1 VLIICGIN
9 RTFGWNNSSRVRG
22 SALCWER
29 RFVHSA
35 AELRFSPALCTGANY
50 SVNYLRKS
58 EIERPSQ
65 IAMIICPDCPRISGE
80 RRTIPRDWRS
90 ACNANKRRFEIRWEA
105 RSGRVSGDLQI
116 AVSSSQCISYA
127 RFFRARIFFLRPIAL
142 QFLRVFAGIRQ
153 DCNLVGS
160 SAGQAVK
167 SKKKPPACPL
177 WLCGNNCPG
186 RQLRSAFMPDNYKS
200 YLIAFLASISSRFLS
215 EPQSPQLSSV
225 TVLITF

>member
-1 VLIICGIN
+1 MTI
-9 RTFGWNNSSRVRG
+9 RTIEGARATRTNAAFR
-22 SALCWER
+22 AAER
-29 RFVHSA
+29 RGAGACRRILGSPFPLDASMYQ
-35 AELRFSPALCTGANY
+35 LRAILS
-50 SVNYLRKS
+50 
-58 EIERPSQ
+58 
-65 IAMIICPDCPRISGE
+65 
-80 RRTIPRDWRS
+80 
-90 ACNANKRRFEIRWEA
+90 
-105 RSGRVSGDLQI
+105 
-116 AVSSSQCISYA
+116 
-127 RFFRARIFFLRPIAL
+127 IFFLRPIAL

-215 EPQSPQLSSV
+215 APQSRQLSSV